1 MDKKTI
7 KAILDVIKDVSDRK
21 GLYGCQF
28 VSHDHISGSPY
39 LYFTNGY
46 VAIRLTCGEYEG
58 LRPIN
63 MDMWVSGE
71 QLKEIYK
78 GMGARD
84 VALDLK
90 DDDEPAAK
98 NEGRLS
104 HPDWEKCW
112 GQWSDTE
119 TINSSVEIRPDTFK
133 KLAPFGDMVMTV
145 TQNKM
150 GQKLI
155 AFNGKGVDA
164 FVCPLKG
171 A

>member
-1 MDKKTI
+1 MDKKII

-84 VALDLK
+84 IQLTFN
-90 DDDEPAAK
+90 DDDDQAAK
-98 NEGRLS
+98 NEGRLL
-104 HPDWEKCW
+104 HPDWAELWK
-112 GQWSDTE
+112 QWSNAEPTADP
-119 TINSSVEIRPDTFK
+119 VPIRPETFK
-133 KLAPFGDMVMTV
+133 KLAPFGDMLMTI
-145 TQNKM
+145 TENKM
-150 GQKLI
+150 GQKLV
-155 AFNGKGVDA
+155 AFTGKGINA
-164 FVCPLKG
+164 FACPLAK
-171 A
+171 

>member
-28 VSHDHISGSPY
+28 VCQDHISSSPY

-90 DDDEPAAK
+90 DDGGE
-98 NEGRLS
+98 
-104 HPDWEKCW
+104 HPDFTKCW
-112 GQWSDTE
+112 AEWVQGEQDKTPVAIDPE
-119 TINSSVEIRPDTFK
+119 TFK
-133 KLAPFGDMVMTV
+133 KLAPFGHMIMYHTDKRFVLFSGRGV
-145 TQNKM
+145 NA
-150 GQKLI
+150 I
-155 AFNGKGVDA
+155 ACPLSFDAEKELKGVANGK
-164 FVCPLKG
+164 
-171 A
+171 